1 MPPSPLPRVRRIC
14 LALPGAH
21 EVEAWETPTFRVK
34 NKLFAMY
41 VDADNEHHPGVPALW
56 IKSTPVNQEF
66 LLLAKP
72 RRHFKPPYVGPSGW
86 IGVKLNGIVNWGDI
100 ESLLRDAYDM
110 TAPKL
115 RASPRPRRPAR

>member
-14 LALPGAH
+14 LAFPGAH
-21 EVEAWETPTFRVK
+21 EVEAWDTPTFRVK

-41 VDADNEHHPGVPALW
+41 VGTDSSHHPGVPALW

-66 LLLAKP
+66 LLQAKP

-86 IGVKLNGIVNWGDI
+86 IGVKLNGIVNWRDV

-115 RASPRPRRPAR
+115 KRGAR